1 MRLNPATLID
11 GYKVGHIHQYPDNTE
26 VIFSNGTARSTRRP
40 DTSKV
45 VFGGLQYP
53 IKEYLI
59 KQWNQE
65 FFSQPIEDVVSK
77 FNRRIN
83 NYIVPNDI
91 GDQHIRDLHAVGYL
105 PIIIMAL
112 PEGTEYPIKVP
123 CFVIWN
129 TDERFG
135 WLTNYL
141 ETLLSTSFWGTC
153 TSATTAHQYKKLL
166 MKYAAETTG
175 STDFVQWQGHDFSFR
190 GMFGLEAACMSGAGH
205 LFSFTGTDTVPAID
219 FLEQYYN
226 ADAEKELVGG
236 SVAAT
241 EHSVMCAGGAD
252 NEIGTFRRLIHEV
265 YPTGI
270 VSIVSDTWDYW
281 NTLTNIARE
290 LKTEILAR
298 DGKVVFRPDT
308 GDPVRVVVGGIFED
322 YSDDCASLEEAREYA
337 RDELVDGVR
346 TDTPH
351 GECGECQPTSIFKYK
366 DAYYKL
372 VVDIDWNR
380 YDKQY
385 YYIDGINIVSCETVE
400 LTPEQKGSIECLWD
414 VFGGT
419 VTEQGYKV
427 LDPHV
432 GLIYGDS
439 ITLERAH
446 QICEGLKQ
454 KGFASTNI
462 VFGIGSYTYQY
473 VTRDT
478 DGYAVKA
485 TFAQIDGEDK
495 EIFKSPKGAEF
506 KKSAKG
512 LTAVFKDDRG
522 EFYLKD
528 QATWDEVLNCEFV
541 KVFEN
546 GKVVKDYTLA
556 EVRANLAQYL

>member
-1 MRLNPATLID
+1 MLNIPPTTCID
-11 GYKVGHIHQYPDNTE
+11 GYKVGHIHQYPQNTE
-26 VIFSNGTARSTRRP
+26 VILSNLTARSTRRP
-40 DTSKV
+40 NTDKV
-45 VFGGLQYP
+45 VFAGLQYFL
-53 IKEYLI
+53 KEYLI
-59 KQWNQE
+59 KQWNE
-65 FFSQPIEDVVSK
+65 NFFSKPIEEVVHK

-83 NYIVPNDI
+83 NYIVPNDV
-91 GDQHIRDLHAVGYL
+91 GDQHIRDLHSLGYL
-105 PIIIMAL
+105 PIIILAL

-123 CFVIWN
+123 SLLIWN
-129 TDERFG
+129 TDDRFG
-135 WLTNYL
+135 WFTNYL
-141 ETLLSTSFWGTC
+141 ETILSTSIWGPC

-166 MKYAAETTG
+166 TKYAMETVGDT
-175 STDFVQWQGHDFSFR
+175 SFVQWQAHDFSFR
-190 GMFGLEAACMSGAGH
+190 GMFGLEAACMSGASH

-226 ADAEKELVGG
+226 ADCEKELVGG

-241 EHSVMCAGGAD
+241 EHSVMCAGGSD

-281 NTLTNIARE
+281 NTITNIARE
-290 LKTEILAR
+290 LKDEIMNR

-308 GDPVRVVVGGIFED
+308 GDPVKVVCGYIEG
-322 YSDDCASLEEAREYA
+322 
-337 RDELVDGVR
+337 VDG
-346 TDTPH
+346 TFH
-351 GECGECQPTSIFKYK
+351 GE
-366 DAYYKL
+366 
-372 VVDIDWNR
+372 DINE
-380 YDKQY
+380 
-385 YYIDGINIVSCETVE
+385 V
-400 LTPEQKGSIECLWD
+400 TPEKTHISRKIFVCNDGTSYSADAPEVKGSIECLWEI
-414 VFGGT
+414 FGGK
-419 VTEQGYKV
+419 VNAKGYKE

-439 ITLERAH
+439 ITLERAE
-446 QICEGLKQ
+446 QICEGLKK

-462 VFGIGSYTYQY
+462 VFGVGSYTYQH

-485 TFAQIDGEDK
+485 TYAKIAGKEI

-512 LTAVFKDDRG
+512 LTAVFKDDNG

-528 QATWDEVLNCEFV
+528 QATWEEVLNCEFV

-546 GKVVKDYTLA
+546 GKITKEYSLS
-556 EVRANLAQYL
+556 EVRQNLAKYL

>member
-1 MRLNPATLID
+1 MLNIPPTTCID
-11 GYKVGHIHQYPDNTE
+11 GYKVGHIHQYPENTE
-26 VIFSNGTARSTRRP
+26 VILSNLTARSTRRP
-40 DTSKV
+40 NTDKV
-45 VFGGLQYP
+45 VFAGLQYF

-59 KQWNQE
+59 KQWNE
-65 FFSQPIEDVVSK
+65 NFFSKPIEEVAHK

-83 NYIVPNDI
+83 NYIVPNNV

-105 PIIIMAL
+105 PIIILAL

-123 CFVIWN
+123 SLLIWD
-129 TDERFG
+129 TDGRFG
-135 WLTNYL
+135 WFTNYL
-141 ETLLSTSFWGTC
+141 ETILSTSIWGPC

-166 MKYAAETTG
+166 IKYANETVGDT
-175 STDFVQWQGHDFSFR
+175 SFVQWQGHDFSFR
-190 GMFGLEAACMSGAGH
+190 GMFGLEAACMSGAAH

-226 ADAEKELVGG
+226 ADCEKELVGG

-241 EHSVMCAGGAD
+241 EHSVMCAGGSD

-281 NTLTNIARE
+281 NTITNIARE
-290 LKTEILAR
+290 LKDEIMNR

-308 GDPVRVVVGGIFED
+308 GDPVKVVVGDED
-322 YSDDCASLEEAREYA
+322 AEKDSPEY
-337 RDELVDGVR
+337 
-346 TDTPH
+346 
-351 GECGECQPTSIFKYK
+351 
-366 DAYYKL
+366 
-372 VVDIDWNR
+372 
-380 YDKQY
+380 
-385 YYIDGINIVSCETVE
+385 
-400 LTPEQKGSIECLWD
+400 KGSIECLWEI
-414 VFGGT
+414 FGGQ
-419 VTEQGYKV
+419 VNAKGYKE
-427 LDPHV
+427 LDAHV

-439 ITLERAH
+439 ITLERCE
-446 QICEGLKQ
+446 QICEGLKK

-485 TFAQIDGEDK
+485 TYAKIAGKEI

-512 LTAVFKDDRG
+512 LTAVFKDANG

-546 GKVVKDYTLA
+546 GELLKDYTLQ
-556 EVRANLAQYL
+556 EVRDNLAQYV

>member
-1 MRLNPATLID
+1 MLTNHLTRTILKPHMNTNPSTLID
-11 GYKVGHIHQYPDNTE
+11 GYKVGHIHQYPENTE
-26 VIFSNGTARSTRRP
+26 IIFSNLTARSTRRP
-40 DTSKV
+40 NTEKV
-45 VFGGLQYP
+45 VFAGLQYFV
-53 IKEYLI
+53 KEYLI
-59 KQWNQE
+59 KQWNE
-65 FFSQPIEDVVSK
+65 NFFSQPIESVVQK

-83 NYIVPNDI
+83 NYIVPNTV
-91 GDQHIRDLHAVGYL
+91 GDQHIRDLHKLGYL
-105 PIIIMAL
+105 PIVILAL

-123 CFVIWN
+123 SLVIWN

-141 ETLLSTSFWGTC
+141 ETILSTSIWGPC

-166 MKYAAETTG
+166 MKYAAETVGDT
-175 STDFVQWQGHDFSFR
+175 SFVQWQGHDFSFR
-190 GMFGLEAACMSGAGH
+190 GMFGLEAACMSGAAH

-226 ADAEKELVGG
+226 ADCEKELVGG

-252 NEIGTFRRLIHEV
+252 NEIGTFRRLIHDV

-281 NTLTNIARE
+281 NTITNIARE
-290 LKTEILAR
+290 LKDEIMGR

-308 GDPVRVVVGGIFED
+308 GDPVKVVVGYSYLELTSLEMPDVDTLPEIVKYNNKYYFYTFKPND
-322 YSDDCASLEEAREYA
+322 LSDDCLKLGDEISEAE
-337 RDELVDGVR
+337 V
-346 TDTPH
+346 
-351 GECGECQPTSIFKYK
+351 
-366 DAYYKL
+366 
-372 VVDIDWNR
+372 
-380 YDKQY
+380 
-385 YYIDGINIVSCETVE
+385 
-400 LTPEQKGSIECLWD
+400 KGSIECLWD
-414 VFGGT
+414 IFGGK
-419 VTEQGYKV
+419 VNAKGYKE

-439 ITLERAH
+439 ITLERAS
-446 QICEGLKQ
+446 QICEGLKR

-485 TFAQIDGEDK
+485 TYAKINGADK
-495 EIFKSPKGAEF
+495 EIFKSPKGASF

-512 LTAVFKDDRG
+512 LTAVFKDRNG
-522 EFYLKD
+522 FYLKD
-528 QATWDEVLNCEFV
+528 QATWDEVNNCEFV

-546 GKVVKDYTLA
+546 GKLLKDYTLQ
-556 EVRANLAQYL
+556 EVRDNLAKYL

>member
-1 MRLNPATLID
+1 MKINPATLKD
-11 GYKVGHIHQYPDNTE
+11 GYKVGHIHQYPDGTE
-26 VIFSNGTARSTRRP
+26 IIASNCTARSTRRP
-40 DTSKV
+40 NTDKV
-45 VFGGLQYP
+45 VFAGLQYFL
-53 IKEYLI
+53 KEYLI
-59 KQWNQE
+59 KQWNE
-65 FFSQPIEDVVSK
+65 NFFSKPVEEVVHK

-83 NYIVPNDI
+83 NYIVPNNV
-91 GDQHIRDLHAVGYL
+91 GDQHIRDLHSLGYL
-105 PIIIMAL
+105 PIVILAL

-123 CFVIWN
+123 CLVIWN

-141 ETLLSTSFWGTC
+141 ETILSTSIWGPC

-166 MKYAAETTG
+166 MKYAAETVGDT
-175 STDFVQWQGHDFSFR
+175 SFVQWQGHDFSFR
-190 GMFGLEAACMSGAGH
+190 GMFGLEAACMSGAAH

-219 FLEQYYN
+219 FLEEYYN
-226 ADAEKELVGG
+226 ADCEKELIGG

-252 NEIGTFRRLIHEV
+252 NEIGTFRRLIHDV
-265 YPTGI
+265 YPSGI

-281 NTLTNIARE
+281 NTITSIARE
-290 LKTEILAR
+290 LKDEIMNR

-308 GDPVRVVVGGIFED
+308 GDPVKVVVGDENAD
-322 YSDDCASLEEAREYA
+322 KNSPEY
-337 RDELVDGVR
+337 
-346 TDTPH
+346 
-351 GECGECQPTSIFKYK
+351 
-366 DAYYKL
+366 
-372 VVDIDWNR
+372 
-380 YDKQY
+380 
-385 YYIDGINIVSCETVE
+385 
-400 LTPEQKGSIECLWD
+400 KGSIECLWEI
-414 VFGGT
+414 FGGK
-419 VTEQGYKV
+419 VNEKGYKE

-439 ITLERAH
+439 ITLERAAA
-446 QICEGLKQ
+446 ICEGLKR

-485 TFAQIDGEDK
+485 TYAKINGENK

-512 LTAVFKDDRG
+512 LTAVFKDENG

-541 KVFEN
+541 KVFED
-546 GKVVKDYTLA
+546 GKLIKDYSLQ
-556 EVRANLAQYL
+556 EVRNNLSKYL

>member
-1 MRLNPATLID
+1 MNINPSTLID
-11 GYKVGHIHQYPDNTE
+11 GYKVGHIHQYPENTE
-26 VIFSNGTARSTRRP
+26 VILSNLTARSTRRKNT
-40 DTSKV
+40 DKV
-45 VFGGLQYP
+45 VFAGLQYF

-59 KQWNQE
+59 KQWNE
-65 FFSQPIEDVVSK
+65 NFFSKPIEEVVHK

-83 NYIVPNDI
+83 NYIVPNNV
-91 GDQHIRDLHAVGYL
+91 GDQHIRDLHELGHL
-105 PIIIMAL
+105 PIIILSL

-123 CFVIWN
+123 SLLIWD
-129 TDERFG
+129 TDGRFG
-135 WLTNYL
+135 WFTNYL
-141 ETLLSTSFWGTC
+141 ETILSTSIWGPC

-166 MKYAAETTG
+166 VKYAMETVG
-175 STDFVQWQGHDFSFR
+175 NTDFVQWQGHDFSFR
-190 GMFGLEAACMSGAGH
+190 GMFGLEAACMSGAAH

-226 ADAEKELVGG
+226 ADCEKELVGG

-241 EHSVMCAGGAD
+241 EHSVMCAGGSD

-281 NTLTNIARE
+281 NTITNIARE
-290 LKTEILAR
+290 LKDEIMNR

-308 GDPVRVVVGGIFED
+308 GDPVKVVVG
-322 YSDDCASLEEAREYA
+322 EAYP
-337 RDELVDGVR
+337 VDGIGPNYI
-346 TDTPH
+346 TDALNLGFEYVTFE
-351 GECGECQPTSIFKYK
+351 GKYYQIKDSAFKTFATAK
-366 DAYYKL
+366 
-372 VVDIDWNR
+372 
-380 YDKQY
+380 
-385 YYIDGINIVSCETVE
+385 EVE
-400 LTPEQKGSIECLWD
+400 ATPELKGSIECLWEI
-414 VFGGT
+414 FGGK
-419 VTEQGYKV
+419 VNEKGYKE
-427 LDPHV
+427 LDSHV

-439 ITLERAH
+439 ITLERAE
-446 QICEGLKQ
+446 QICEGLKK

-485 TFAQIDGEDK
+485 TYAKIAGKEI

-512 LTAVFKDDRG
+512 LTAVFKDENG

-528 QATWDEVLNCEFV
+528 QATWEEVLNCEFI

-546 GKVVKDYTLA
+546 GKITKEYSLQ
-556 EVRANLAQYL
+556 EVRNNLSKYL

>member
-1 MRLNPATLID
+1 MKINPATLKD
-11 GYKVGHIHQYPDNTE
+11 GYKVGHIHQYPDGTE
-26 VIFSNGTARSTRRP
+26 IIASNCTARSTRRP
-40 DTSKV
+40 NTNKV
-45 VFGGLQYP
+45 VFAGLQYFL
-53 IKEYLI
+53 KEYLI
-59 KQWNQE
+59 KQWNE
-65 FFSQPIEDVVSK
+65 SFFSKPAEEVVHK

-83 NYIVPNDI
+83 NYIVPNNV
-91 GDQHIRDLHAVGYL
+91 GDQHIRDLHSLGYL
-105 PIIIMAL
+105 PIVILAL

-123 CFVIWN
+123 CLVIWN

-141 ETLLSTSFWGTC
+141 ETILSTSIWGPC

-166 MKYAAETTG
+166 MKYAAETVGDT
-175 STDFVQWQGHDFSFR
+175 SFVQWQGHDFSFR

-219 FLEQYYN
+219 FLEEYYN
-226 ADAEKELVGG
+226 ADCEKELIGG

-252 NEIGTFRRLIHEV
+252 NEIGTFRRLIHSV

-281 NTLTNIARE
+281 NTITSIARE
-290 LKTEILAR
+290 LKDEIMNR

-308 GDPVRVVVGGIFED
+308 GDPVKVVVGDENAD
-322 YSDDCASLEEAREYA
+322 KNSPEY
-337 RDELVDGVR
+337 
-346 TDTPH
+346 
-351 GECGECQPTSIFKYK
+351 
-366 DAYYKL
+366 
-372 VVDIDWNR
+372 
-380 YDKQY
+380 
-385 YYIDGINIVSCETVE
+385 
-400 LTPEQKGSIECLWD
+400 KGSIECLWEI
-414 VFGGT
+414 FGGK
-419 VTEQGYKV
+419 VNEKGYKE

-439 ITLERAH
+439 ITLERAAA
-446 QICEGLKQ
+446 ICEGLKK

-485 TFAQIDGEDK
+485 TYAKINGENK

-512 LTAVFKDDRG
+512 LTAVFKDENG

-528 QATWDEVLNCEFV
+528 QATWDEVLKCEFV

-546 GKVVKDYTLA
+546 GKLTKDYTLQ
-556 EVRANLAQYL
+556 EVRDNLSKYL